1 MEQHHDQQWPS
12 TSNFVQESCLWLEKS
27 KSEEERKRTFF
38 RNKAFVVEKLDG
50 TNVAKDDQG
59 QLYSRRLFIPAD
71 AESFLKTSLNHV
83 RYANIK
89 LVKKKLCEKIGLEE
103 HILEKLIVYGEL
115 IVNEKYDYRKRKLF
129 STWLV
134 FGAAISVP
142 EQNLELVSCKLKDG
156 GFVFTI
162 EGRRIRVFANSTFL
176 TLAKECNLDT
186 PVVKG
191 ENLSLYEIVLNNKND
206 METGKMEG
214 VIITVKDDVS
224 DQHMIY
230 KWKGA
235 HENQPKSLRKVTEA
249 LETLEKEKGQLD
261 DKIIQF
267 FTALRDVVF
276 ADNDKNPLVKKV
288 KKSKAKETDKVDT
301 EKKLDKAN
309 KKFITMEIFSSMTK
323 YEDVCVFINKNRD
336 ETIRKY
342 KEIIK
347 NEVFK
352 DFEQEKGFQ
361 PTEDEKEFIKA
372 SVEGIINCKIKKFI
386 HQQKMGNN
394 S

>member
-1 MEQHHDQQWPS
+1 MAGISQLRSDIVSIAPVDGGLVSPTEEISLVGSERNGCNSSHNLDWLTDELHALGVDLGDLTVSS
-12 TSNFVQESCLWLEKS
+12 TDKDVS
-27 KSEEERKRTFF
+27 
-38 RNKAFVVEKLDG
+38 VVEKLDG

-115 IVNEKYDYRKRKLF
+115 IVNEKYDYKKRKLF

-134 FGAAISVP
+134 FGAAINAA

-224 DQHMIY
+224 GQHMI
-230 KWKGA
+230 
-235 HENQPKSLRKVTEA
+235 
-249 LETLEKEKGQLD
+249 
-261 DKIIQF
+261 
-267 FTALRDVVF
+267 
-276 ADNDKNPLVKKV
+276 
-288 KKSKAKETDKVDT
+288 
-301 EKKLDKAN
+301 
-309 KKFITMEIFSSMTK
+309 
-323 YEDVCVFINKNRD
+323 
-336 ETIRKY
+336 
-342 KEIIK
+342 
-347 NEVFK
+347 
-352 DFEQEKGFQ
+352 
-361 PTEDEKEFIKA
+361 
-372 SVEGIINCKIKKFI
+372 
-386 HQQKMGNN
+386 
-394 S
+394 